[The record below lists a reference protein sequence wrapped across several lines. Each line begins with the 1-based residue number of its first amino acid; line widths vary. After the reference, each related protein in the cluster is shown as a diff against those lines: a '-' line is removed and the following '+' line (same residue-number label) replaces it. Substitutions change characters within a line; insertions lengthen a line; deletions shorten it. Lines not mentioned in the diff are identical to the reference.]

1 MSRYFNKGRIQLLGN
16 FDFLPFSDSGPS
28 TNSILFDYRISVL
41 ELQKLYVA
49 NIISKLFSGQN
60 SLGYSFTNPIDDYFS
75 IGGTLQNILG
85 PTLSG
90 EASSLVDNR
99 VLEIYGIQQSI
110 VKAVEE
116 LTKFKVNNNKLG
128 DDAYN
133 YAVSKFPAVETYI
146 VDPIPSSAF
155 LGNFNTRM
163 HLFAGSIGENVGV
176 SGEDTVDNVYS
187 TTKLLLQ
194 LILDTQYAINHYYP
208 IFIGSTNIN
217 SGRQDDGSSYILMPG
232 IDDVGDEVSL
242 GNASL
247 IDMLSIKEPILGLY
261 RSRIGEYGY
270 GIGAYGYLGTSDVNG
285 ELPENSSDEIINKID
300 NIPVK
305 QLIEILSKELSI
317 SSAMPKYQDVEAPVF
332 ERIDTINNGF
342 SMPGDPEAS
351 HSINIRLISS
361 NQESILTDLGGSG
374 FFDNTYDAVKKEGS
388 IIDSGDISSVF
399 RIDVDADDDGNTEKQ
414 ILPFEPIDVVYA
426 GSRFKSGRNGLIKPV
441 FDSGGLLNTVRNDAS
456 AIVLDPS
463 YNLISE
469 LSPIIDEIIDDNL
482 DFMSDIY
489 DITTD
494 YTRFSDSFGPV
505 LIESTNAVNIFNMML
520 EQLIPVFE
528 CVGNI
533 NAGPEIDIND
543 SVTFSDTVS
552 TTATDLDPEDGDPPF
567 TFNGPLIS
575 ETDDGTGDDTDSS
588 PQATATTQ
596 VPTQGIGLG
605 SGGGSGRP

>member
-1 MSRYFNKGRIQLLGN
+1 MSRYFNKDRIQLLGN
-16 FDFLPFSDSGPS
+16 FDFLPFSDSGSS

-41 ELQKLYVA
+41 ELQKIYVA

-60 SLGYSFTNPIDDYFS
+60 SLGYGFINPINDYFS

-116 LTKFKVNNNKLG
+116 LTKFKVNNDKLG
-128 DDAYN
+128 DDAHN

-146 VDPIPSSAF
+146 ADPIPSSVF
-155 LGNFNTRM
+155 LGDFVNRM

-176 SGEDTVDNVYS
+176 SGEDTVDSVYS
-187 TTKLLLQ
+187 TTKILLQ

-208 IFIGSTNIN
+208 IFIGSANIN
-217 SGRQDDGSSYILMPG
+217 SGRQDDNSSYVLMPG

-270 GIGAYGYLGTSDVNG
+270 GIGAYGYTGTSDVNG
-285 ELPENSSDEIINKID
+285 ELPENSSDEIVNKID
-300 NIPVK
+300 DIPVK
-305 QLIEILSKELSI
+305 QLVAILSKELSI
-317 SSAMPKYQDVEAPVF
+317 SSAMSKYQNTGAPADEVSIAALS
-332 ERIDTINNGF
+332 EIETINNGF
-342 SMPGDPEAS
+342 SLPNDPYAGHAITVRLLGQGQEA
-351 HSINIRLISS
+351 
-361 NQESILTDLGGSG
+361 ILTDAGLGSMFNNEFAGIR
-374 FFDNTYDAVKKEGS
+374 KES
-388 IIDSGDISSVF
+388 TNIETGDISSIF
-399 RIDVDADDDGNTEKQ
+399 RIDVDADDDGITEKR

-426 GSRFKSGRNGLIKPV
+426 DSRFKSGRNGLVKPV

-456 AIVLDPS
+456 ATALDPS

-469 LSPIIDEIIDDNL
+469 LSPIIDKIIDDNL

-494 YTRFSDSFGPV
+494 YTLTPENS
-505 LIESTNAVNIFNMML
+505 EKSTNAVNIFNIML
-520 EQLIPVFE
+520 EQLLPMFE
-528 CVGNI
+528 CVGGI
-533 NAGPEIDIND
+533 
-543 SVTFSDTVS
+543 VV
-552 TTATDLDPEDGDPPF
+552 
-567 TFNGPLIS
+567 
-575 ETDDGTGDDTDSS
+575 TDSS
-588 PQATATTQ
+588 TFDDS
-596 VPTQGIGLG
+596 LG
-605 SGGGSGRP
+605 GNVDTDDEEVEELSDVVEISTEPF